1 MKVLLTGA
9 SGFVG
14 GAILHTLLNRGDE
27 VVGAARNAASRETRP
42 GLSWREADFM
52 QDTSAENWKPL
63 LEDIDA
69 VINAAGII
77 RETSKVKFQQM
88 HADAPKA
95 LFGAAQQQGIS
106 KVVQISA
113 FGVKPDSPYEYNT
126 SKFQAD
132 AFLQEHCAE
141 TSLILRPS
149 LIFGREGEATK
160 QFLGLVKLPVVPIVG
175 DGSYEFRPV
184 HVNDLAELVGRALHD
199 EPQPTG
205 IIAVGGAEVLTLR
218 ELFLAL
224 RAWHKGATS
233 VDDPLFFDGP
243 TMNMPIWMMKVAA
256 AGGDATGLGPLSSD
270 MLGMLTESQ
279 APDITRMTETFG
291 PPPVGLRQFI
301 CDNPL

>member
-14 GAILHTLLNRGDE
+14 GAILHTLLAQGDE
-27 VVGAARNAASRETRP
+27 VVGAARNAVSRETRP

-69 VINAAGII
+69 VVNAAGII

-95 LFGAAQQQGIS
+95 LFDAARQQGIS
-106 KVVQISA
+106 RVVQISA

-126 SKFQAD
+126 SKYQAD
-132 AFLQEHCAE
+132 TFLQEHCDE
-141 TSLILRPS
+141 TSLIFRPS

-184 HVNDLAELVGRALHD
+184 HVNDLAELVARALHD
-199 EPQPTG
+199 VPQPTG
-205 IIAVGGAEVLTLR
+205 IIPVGGAEALTLR

-224 RAWHKGATS
+224 RAWHKGATK
-233 VDDPLFFDGP
+233 VEDPLFHDGP

-270 MLGMLTESQ
+270 MLGMLTESK